1 MTQNIFVLGLD
12 EPGYNELVTLTEA
25 EQYTFHGI
33 LSLEDLQSGVIS
45 LADLLD
51 RAQEQL
57 DTFEGTIEHIAGY
70 LDFSYSMIYHIL
82 CSSYGLPAKPQDTVV
97 ICYLTY

>member
-12 EPGYNELVTLTEA
+12 EPGYNELVTLPEA

-45 LADLLD
+45 LADLLA

-57 DTFEGTIEHIAGY
+57 DAFTAQLTPSLGTGISRF
-70 LDFSYSMIYHIL
+70 L
-82 CSSYGLPAKPQDTVV
+82 
-97 ICYLTY
+97 